1 MKRINPLSA
10 RLFMRRNFARTA
22 PVTAVIALA
31 VVLIGTVI
39 TVIRSI
45 DLTVLT
51 VYGYNRHFAVVI
63 PRNGVELPIDVEG
76 KLFMQPNVKKQVEFR
91 VAFTTIRSI
100 FGKLAFA
107 LFGLRQ
113 EDMSEMLRMT
123 DMRLVQGRMPKKGAP
138 ECVLSIALAKNKKV
152 KIGDTVLGPNTTDSY
167 SPIPVKLV
175 GLLDGE
181 NWFAVMS
188 YEYVAEHYFPATANN
203 LLSSG
208 NVSTQAALD
217 DQIKKSMDPTQIRM
231 FTFGMLVKELRES
244 LENLY
249 LIMRVVVAVV
259 VLVLAIMMGLLSNI
273 FFTQRLPEFALL
285 TAMGYT
291 RKRLLGRIIRET
303 SLMVVGGWVLGAIC
317 TVGLLNLLN
326 LLVFAPRGLLLNPY
340 DIGSYAYTMPL
351 PITVLAFASITAG
364 SRLLSFDPVAI
375 IERKI

>member
-1 MKRINPLSA
+1 
-10 RLFMRRNFARTA
+10 MRRNFARTA